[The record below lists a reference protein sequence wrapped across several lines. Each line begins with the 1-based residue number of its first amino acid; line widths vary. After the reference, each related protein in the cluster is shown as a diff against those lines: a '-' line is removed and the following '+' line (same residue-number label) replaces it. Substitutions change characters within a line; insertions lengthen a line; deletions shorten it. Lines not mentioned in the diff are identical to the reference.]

1 MSTIHPTAIISK
13 GAQIAPSVEIGP
25 YCVVGPEASI
35 GEGTRLGAGVVIEGH
50 TRIGERCQIHAGA
63 VLGGFPQ
70 DKRFDGKIRS
80 GLVIGSDNIIREH
93 VTIHRGSKEGADT
106 VVGDRNFL
114 MIGCHIAHDCHVG
127 NDIILSNASVLAG
140 HVTVEDQAVI
150 SALSGVHQFVR
161 VGRLSMTGGIC
172 KVIKDI
178 LPFGIHAG
186 VPADFYGINSV
197 GLKRA
202 GFTPERRQRLKET
215 YRILFRKGTLLK
227 DAIQEARHK
236 FGTDADVQ
244 HVLKFMESTKRGT
257 CRPPRGS
264 EEQDLENAL
273 VE

>member
-1 MSTIHPTAIISK
+1 MSAIHPTAVISK
-13 GAQIAPSVEIGP
+13 GAQIGPGVEIGP
-25 YCVVGPEASI
+25 YAVVGPQASI
-35 GEGTRLGAGVVIEGH
+35 GANTRLAAHVVIEGH
-50 TRIGERCQIHAGA
+50 TRIGERCRIHAGA

-70 DKRFDGKIRS
+70 DKRFDEKIQS
-80 GLVIGSDNIIREH
+80 GLVIGHDNIIREH

-127 NDIILSNASVLAG
+127 NDIILSNSSVLAG

-178 LPFGIHAG
+178 LPYAIHAG
-186 VPADFYGINSV
+186 VPANFYGINSV

-202 GFTPERRQRLKET
+202 GFTLEKRQLLKEA
-215 YRILFRKGTLLK
+215 YRTLFREGTLLK
-227 DAIQEARHK
+227 EAVQEVRQK
-236 FGTDADVQ
+236 FGNDPDVQ
-244 HVLKFMESTKRGT
+244 HIIRFIESTKRGI
-257 CRPPRGS
+257 CRPPRSS